1 MKSVDFSLL
10 HFISKCNRLSNYLLS
25 LIVHPSIHPSIYSTN
40 VYDMPAMYQV
50 PCQVLET
57 KQIKHLICWNLQSSE
72 EQIEHLHDY
81 M

>member
-1 MKSVDFSLL
+1 MQQAKQ
-10 HFISKCNRLSNYLLS
+10 LSPFTNCS
-25 LIVHPSIHPSIYSTN
+25 SIHPSIYSTN